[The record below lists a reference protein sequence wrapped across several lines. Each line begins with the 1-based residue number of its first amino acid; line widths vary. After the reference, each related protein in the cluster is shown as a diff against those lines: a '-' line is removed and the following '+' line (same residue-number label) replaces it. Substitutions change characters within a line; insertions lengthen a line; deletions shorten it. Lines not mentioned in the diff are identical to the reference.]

1 MSQSPVFDHLFELY
15 QRLSDAERESSE
27 GRVLFGE
34 LIIHAPPEHKRI
46 IDEVAKKMDLMPDRP
61 HGYDDD
67 GNPLYSLEQIAERLG
82 VAPEEIDKS
91 IREFAQAR
99 DSMGLPPLNIYA
111 GTVHRVQ

>member
-15 QRLSDAERESSE
+15 QRLSDTERKSQE

-34 LIIHAPPEHKRI
+34 LIIHAPAEHKRI
-46 IDEVAKKMDLMPDRP
+46 IDDVAKEMKLMPDRP

-67 GNPLYSLEQIAERLG
+67 GNPLYSLEQIG
-82 VAPEEIDKS
+82 VSPEEIDGS
-91 IREFAQAR
+91 IREFVQAR
-99 DSMGLPPLNIYA
+99 ESMGFPPRDLYA